1 MENKRENIVFG
12 CTIVGGIAD
21 IIGIIIAAISG
32 NASVLLFAIAL
43 LLLIG
48 AVAYLYTDLK
58 ERKEFIDFVECLV
71 GNERY
76 GGFTLLPKIC
86 LAFDQSGEKRTLCAK
101 ELSINCTF
109 DMSNVQLAGLKEDSE
124 IAYDDT
130 VEYIFKMENKN
141 VPEEFACYLGNMY
154 ADRNFVELSQKHGTQ
169 EQYECVPPLPYS
181 VDDAQENLAIR
192 RYSWKLNRECITHGT
207 ELPISFRIKQGSAG
221 KAKSESRIIF
231 YPKQYAKRIDKV
243 EVNIRFICNCAAL
256 KKLELFKVG
265 RDARGYKHV
274 PFAQIN
280 VKSGE
285 SEINGI
291 KIYPDAAKNEVY
303 YLKVYWDLTSGTHAQ
318 QLEEAVAV

>member
-1 MENKRENIVFG
+1 MEQKRENMIFA

-21 IIGIIIAAISG
+21 MIGVMIAAISG
-32 NASVLLFAIAL
+32 NVSMMFFAIAL

-48 AVAYLYTDLK
+48 AVAYLYTELK
-58 ERKEFIDFVECLV
+58 ERKDFIDFVECLV

-86 LAFDQSGEKRTLCAK
+86 LAFDKSGEKRTLYAK
-101 ELSINCTF
+101 EMSINCTF
-109 DMSNVQLAGLKEDSE
+109 DMSNVSLAGLKEDSE
-124 IAYDDT
+124 ISYDDT

-154 ADRNFVELSQKHGTQ
+154 ADRNPVELSQKHGTQ

-181 VDDAQENLAIR
+181 ADDAQENLAIR

-207 ELPISFRIKQGSAG
+207 ELPVSFQIKHGSVG

-231 YPKQYAKRIDKV
+231 YPKQYAKRIDEV
-243 EVNIRFICNCAAL
+243 VVNIRFVCDCAAL
-256 KKLELFKVG
+256 KKVELFKVG

-274 PFAQIN
+274 PIAQRN
-280 VKSGE
+280 AKCGE
-285 SEINGI
+285 NEI
-291 KIYPDAAKNEVY
+291 KKMTIYPDATKNEVY
-303 YLKVYWDLTSGTHAQ
+303 YLKVQWDLTSDTHTQ
-318 QLEEAVAV
+318 QLEEAVGV